1 MYMTPQ
7 GSQLVDYSFYHH
19 MNSTLQQCHNNRMN
33 IYYYIFNIGICVLFF
48 IICGIILYYC
58 YKNKQTDQEK
68 RNQMY
73 HDQQYVLSKIRFYK
87 DEMDKQDQMVSQIT
101 QLPVTNMEHF

>member
-1 MYMTPQ
+1 MTSQ
-7 GSQLVDYSFYHH
+7 GNQLVDYSFYHH

-33 IYYYIFNIGICVLFF
+33 IYYYIFNIGVCVFFF

-58 YKNKQTDQEK
+58 YKNKKSNDEK
-68 RNQMY
+68 QRQIY

>member
-1 MYMTPQ
+1 MSSHN
-7 GSQLVDYSFYHH
+7 GQLVDFSFYHH

-33 IYYYIFNIGICVLFF
+33 VYYYVFNIGVLVLFF
-48 IICGIILYYC
+48 IISGIILYYC
-58 YKNKQTDQEK
+58 YKNKQSDTAK
-68 RNQMY
+68 KKQMY

-101 QLPVTNMEHF
+101 QLPVTNMEQF

>member
-1 MYMTPQ
+1 
-7 GSQLVDYSFYHH
+7 
-19 MNSTLQQCHNNRMN
+19 
-33 IYYYIFNIGICVLFF
+33 
-48 IICGIILYYC
+48 
-58 YKNKQTDQEK
+58 
-68 RNQMY
+68 MY